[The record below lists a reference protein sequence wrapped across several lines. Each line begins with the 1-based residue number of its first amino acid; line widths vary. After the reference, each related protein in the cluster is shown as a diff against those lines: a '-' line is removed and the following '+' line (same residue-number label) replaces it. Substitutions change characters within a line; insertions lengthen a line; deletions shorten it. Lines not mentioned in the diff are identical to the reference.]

1 MKAYIIKQGRII
13 KSIAIANPKLKVTI
27 ELNEEK
33 GTRFNEIE
41 LPDSEFRSK
50 AKIEKRLT
58 ELGAN
63 SDAPGNGK
71 KKLQKARK

>member
-1 MKAYIIKQGRII
+1 MKAYIIKQGRTV

-27 ELNEEK
+27 GLNKGK
-33 GTRFNEIE
+33 GTSLSEIE

-58 ELGAN
+58 EFGAN
-63 SDAPGNGK
+63 TNTPGTGK